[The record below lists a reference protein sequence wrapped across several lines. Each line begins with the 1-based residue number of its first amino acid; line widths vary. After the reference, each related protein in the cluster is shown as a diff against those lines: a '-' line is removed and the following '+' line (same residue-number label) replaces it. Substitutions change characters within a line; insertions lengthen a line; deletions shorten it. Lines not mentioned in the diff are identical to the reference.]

1 MSSRALWQKEQSTD
15 ESASHTLASEVICR
29 LLEATR
35 DFDFNGGDYISL
47 GMVSWTLSVR
57 PGPPLL
63 WVLELGAGQGL

>member
-1 MSSRALWQKEQSTD
+1 M
-15 ESASHTLASEVICR
+15 IYR

-63 WVLELGAGQGL
+63 WVLELGAGQGLLLTLAVVFLIDNDKPLRL